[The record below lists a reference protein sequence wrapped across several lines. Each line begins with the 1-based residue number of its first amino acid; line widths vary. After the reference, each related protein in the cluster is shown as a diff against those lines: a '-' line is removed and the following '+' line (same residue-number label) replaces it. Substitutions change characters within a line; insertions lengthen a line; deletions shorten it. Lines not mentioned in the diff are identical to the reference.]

1 MEIEFASMESLNLR
15 LLLLLLQSCADTRN
29 LHISRAGEWLSYG
42 DSVGFLRHPLGKV
55 HKSSSATSFNTSTGT
70 IISVVVIS
78 PNGTGII
85 ASPSTIALGSEWPNC
100 FQYQSFDA

>member
-55 HKSSSATSFNTSTGT
+55 HKSSSTSSNTGT
-70 IISVVVIS
+70 GITSVVVIS
-78 PNGTGII
+78 PNGTGIRT
-85 ASPSTIALGSEWPNC
+85 PT
-100 FQYQSFDA
+100 QS